1 MAESPLSLKSSRTFS
16 TRLRFAAS
24 AALTVALAGG
34 VSLAQQ
40 ATQPSGTTDAPA
52 GSAAAQAVPVKDDGS
67 MAAAQANAAAA
78 QALLNVE
85 KADSDPGGKNDPNSP
100 LNRKLSDKERRNQQK
115 ELGQELKGPYKK
127 WANEDVRWIITDQEM
142 KAFKSLSNDEERDA
156 FIEQFWQRRNPDPES
171 PENTFRDENYRRIAY
186 SNEHF
191 AAGKPG
197 WMTDRGHMYIAYG
210 KPDSIDSHPS
220 GGNYDRPMEEGG
232 GSTSTFPFEVWH
244 YRYLEGIGD
253 NVDIEFVDTC
263 MCGDYHMTIDRSE
276 KDALLH
282 VPGAGATMYE
292 QMGMAK
298 QADRF
303 KGGLE
308 NLGTG
313 PMSGMQQSK
322 EFDRLERYAK
332 LQAPPIIKFQDLKL
346 EEFLSTHK
354 VLNGPFFP
362 FDVRTDYVKVTDDTV
377 LMPITLQIK
386 NRNITFVTK
395 DGVSKGEVHIIGR
408 VSTITDKVVQSFE
421 DTVEV
426 EEPSELLPKL
436 LDNSQLYW
444 KALPL
449 RPGRYRVDIA
459 IKDVNNPDHI
469 GTWAQGVMVPRYDD
483 DRLSSSSLIL
493 AAKMEKVPSKEIGAG
508 NFIIGNTKLLPSV
521 TANQTMPA
529 IFHQNQNLNFW
540 MQVYNLGINQDSKKN
555 GATIDYQ
562 ITNLADGKSIFNT
575 QENSSTLGASSDQIT
590 LAKTVP
596 LTSIPPGKYSVKV
609 SVNDGVSK
617 QEIAQTAPF
626 TVE

>member
-1 MAESPLSLKSSRTFS
+1 MPIHRFPPSVLCRSSL
-16 TRLRFAAS
+16 RLAAS
-24 AALTVALAGG
+24 AALSFAAAGG
-34 VSLAQQ
+34 VALAQQ
-40 ATQPSGTTDAPA
+40 AAQPSDSLATPVSLSTTPSTTN
-52 GSAAAQAVPVKDDGS
+52 GDGS
-67 MAAAQANAAAA
+67 MSAAQANAKAA
-78 QALLNVE
+78 QALLDAE
-85 KADSDPGGKNDPNSP
+85 AADPGGKNDPNSP
-100 LNRKLSDKERRNQQK
+100 LNRKLSDKERFTQQK
-115 ELGQELKGPYKK
+115 ELKQELKGPYKK
-127 WANEDVRWIITDQEM
+127 WATEDVRWIITDQEM

-186 SNEHF
+186 ANEHF

-197 WMTDRGHMYIAYG
+197 WLTDRGHMYIAYG

-220 GGNYDRPMEEGG
+220 GGSYDRPMEEGG
-232 GSTSTFPFEVWH
+232 GQTSTFPFEIWH

-282 VPGAGATMYE
+282 VPGAGQTLYE
-292 QMGMAK
+292 QMGQAK

-303 KGGLE
+303 RGGLE

-313 PMSGMQQSK
+313 PMSSSQQSK

-332 LQAPPIIKFQDLKL
+332 LQAPPVIKFQDLKL

-386 NRNITFVTK
+386 NRNITFQTK

-408 VSTITDKVVQSFE
+408 VSTITDKIVQTFE

-426 EEPSELLPKL
+426 EEPSELLPQQ

-469 GTWAQGVMVPRYDD
+469 GTWAQGVIVPRYDD
-483 DRLSSSSLIL
+483 DRLSASSLIL

-508 NFIIGNTKLLPSV
+508 NFIIGNTKLLPRV
-521 TANQTMPA
+521 TASQTQPA

-555 GATIDYQ
+555 GATINYQ
-562 ITNLADGKSIFNT
+562 IINMADNKPIFST
-575 QENSSTLGASSDQIT
+575 DENSATLGASSDQIT

-596 LTSIPPGKYSVKV
+596 LASVPAGKYSVKV

-617 QEIAQTAPF
+617 QEIAQTASF

>member
-1 MAESPLSLKSSRTFS
+1 MPNLPFLQSSFRAGV
-16 TRLRFAAS
+16 L
-24 AALTVALAGG
+24 ALLAVPGA
-34 VSLAQQ
+34 VLAQQ
-40 ATQPSGTTDAPA
+40 ASQPSGTTAALASPATGDA
-52 GSAAAQAVPVKDDGS
+52 GAAD
-67 MAAAQANAAAA
+67 AASAQANAKAA
-78 QALLNVE
+78 QALLDAEAAGNGA
-85 KADSDPGGKNDPNSP
+85 KDIGGKGDPNSP
-100 LNRKLSDKERRNQQK
+100 LNRKLSDKERFNQQK
-115 ELGQELKGPYKK
+115 ELRQELKGPYKK

-142 KAFKSLSNDEERDA
+142 RAFKSLSNDEERDA

-197 WMTDRGHMYIAYG
+197 WLTDRGHMYIAYG
-210 KPDSIDSHPS
+210 KPDSIDAHPS
-220 GGNYDRPMEEGG
+220 GGSYDRPMEEGG
-232 GSTSTFPFEVWH
+232 GQTSTFPFEIWH

-253 NVDIEFVDTC
+253 NVDIEFVDSC
-263 MCGDYHMTIDRSE
+263 QCGDYHMTIDRSE

-292 QMGMAK
+292 QTGQAK

-303 KGGLE
+303 RGGLE

-313 PMSGMQQSK
+313 PMSSSQQSK

-332 LQAPPIIKFQDLKL
+332 LQAPPVIKFQDLKL

-386 NRNITFVTK
+386 NRNITFQTK
-395 DGVSKGEVHIIGR
+395 DGVSKGQVHIIGR
-408 VSTITDKVVQSFE
+408 VSTITDKVVQTFE

-426 EEPSELLPKL
+426 EEPSELLPKQ

-469 GTWAQGVMVPRYDD
+469 GTWAQGVNVPRYDD
-483 DRLSSSSLIL
+483 DRLSASSLIL

-508 NFIIGNTKLLPSV
+508 NFIIGNTKLLPRV
-521 TANQTMPA
+521 TANQAQPA
-529 IFHQNQNLNFW
+529 VFHKDQNLNFW

-555 GATIDYQ
+555 GATFNYQ
-562 ITNLADGKSIFNT
+562 IINLADGKPIFST
-575 QENSSTLGASSDQIT
+575 DESSATLGASSDQLT
-590 LAKTVP
+590 VAKTVP
-596 LTSIPPGKYSVKV
+596 LASVPAGKYSIKV